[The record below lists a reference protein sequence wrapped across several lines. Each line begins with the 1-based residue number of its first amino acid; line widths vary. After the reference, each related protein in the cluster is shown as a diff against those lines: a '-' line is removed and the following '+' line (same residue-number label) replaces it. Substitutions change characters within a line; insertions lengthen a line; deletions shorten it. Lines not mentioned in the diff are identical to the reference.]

1 VAHGRILQTI
11 QGKVGEIPFWISD
24 EAGGNEKH
32 FYEISLARDT
42 VTPVSFLQ
50 EDYPMN
56 LQKNWTKPSIEV
68 TAVKLA
74 QNGTVSG
81 GPDGL
86 KAHSK
91 S

>member
-1 VAHGRILQTI
+1 
-11 QGKVGEIPFWISD
+11 
-24 EAGGNEKH
+24 
-32 FYEISLARDT
+32 
-42 VTPVSFLQ
+42 
-50 EDYPMN
+50 MN